1 MLHKKQIWFQK
12 KVQKMLVF
20 FSFFMLT
27 AVRQMAFT
35 TNSRYVSRFYACRQ
49 ILNQFLKINCTQH
62 SFLTIAYWHIYWRRS
77 ALNSAGALQGISGN
91 FHPKNLPMK
100 NLWYKL
106 SGRGVKS
113 GGACAPASS
122 APMGIY
128 IHIYF

>member
-12 KVQKMLVF
+12 KKYKKCWVF

-91 FHPKNLPMK
+91 FHPKNLPMYI
-100 NLWYKL
+100 LYYK
-106 SGRGVKS
+106 SPGRAEKQGCTCPP
-113 GGACAPASS
+113 GTP
-122 APMGIY
+122 
-128 IHIYF
+128 

>member
-1 MLHKKQIWFQK
+1 MLG
-12 KVQKMLVF
+12 F

-91 FHPKNLPMK
+91 FHPKNLHCTFYTINP
-100 NLWYKL
+100 
-106 SGRGVKS
+106 RGGQKS
-113 GGACAPASS
+113 RGAHAPLEPPRT
-122 APMGIY
+122 APLI
-128 IHIYF
+128 IIVQVHILIPNICT

>member
-12 KVQKMLVF
+12 KKYKKCWVF

-62 SFLTIAYWHIYWRRS
+62 SFLTIAYWHIHWRQS

-91 FHPKNLPMK
+91 FHPKN
-100 NLWYKL
+100 Y
-106 SGRGVKS
+106 SGRFLALLKS
-113 GGACAPASS
+113 CETQEK
-122 APMGIY
+122 ILN
-128 IHIYF
+128 FLRDLQDCKT